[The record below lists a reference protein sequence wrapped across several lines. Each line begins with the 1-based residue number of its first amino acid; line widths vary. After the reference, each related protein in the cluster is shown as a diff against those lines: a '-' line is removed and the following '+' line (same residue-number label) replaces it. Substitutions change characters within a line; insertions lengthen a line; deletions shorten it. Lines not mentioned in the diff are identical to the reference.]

1 MPPPVGLRDRDRLM
15 EGRLWRR
22 KADARL
28 SFWIAYL
35 ASARRIYSLV
45 WARASRCKQRQIGV
59 PDTLPTCD
67 LCLRRAT
74 LIPRAQYG
82 PKLRKPAVLI
92 AQTPTSASSPAGFLA
107 LSPPILRWV
116 LFYPRRGR
124 SGTLR
129 CVRGKQDWL
138 RGSELARYCTSLLG
152 TAMLYRR
159 RCGIIERRTGNRLK
173 SLK

>member
-1 MPPPVGLRDRDRLM
+1 MRCLLL
-15 EGRLWRR
+15 GR
-22 KADARL
+22 KVDARL
-28 SFWIAYL
+28 SFGLLPWPQRDGFTAGVG
-35 ASARRIYSLV
+35 S
-45 WARASRCKQRQIGV
+45 ASRCKQRQIGV

-92 AQTPTSASSPAGFLA
+92 AQTPTSASSTAGFLA
-107 LSPPILRWV
+107 LSPSILRWV

-138 RGSELARYCTSLLG
+138 RWSELARYCTSLLG

-173 SLK
+173 NLN